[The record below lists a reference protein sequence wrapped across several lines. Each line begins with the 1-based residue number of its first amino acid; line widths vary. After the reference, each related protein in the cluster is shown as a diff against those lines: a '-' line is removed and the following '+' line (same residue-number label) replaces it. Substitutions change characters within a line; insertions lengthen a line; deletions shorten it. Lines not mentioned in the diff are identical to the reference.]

1 MVSVARHPALIALIS
16 QVVALVVTGS
26 IAALVI
32 SMPEDSP
39 PALLL
44 ALCQGTVAAGI
55 SFQCR
60 QAVWWQTIHV
70 LFPLAVITALSL
82 PLPNWIFLTGFVAF
96 ATIYWTSFR
105 TQVPFYP
112 SGKSVWNALL
122 RNLPSHSKKII
133 DIGSGIG
140 GLVLHLASARPDA
153 SCVGI
158 EAAPLPWL
166 ISRMRA
172 ACRRVP
178 CQFLWGSYESLDLA
192 TYDVVFAYL
201 SPAAMPALWR
211 KASAEMRPG
220 TLLFSYE
227 FPVEGVEASSV
238 VEIAGESAVLYCWRM

>member
-1 MVSVARHPALIALIS
+1 MVSVARHPALIALVS
-16 QVVALVVTGS
+16 QVAALIFTVS
-26 IAALVI
+26 IAALVFA
-32 SMPEDSP
+32 MGEDAP

-44 ALCQGTVAAGI
+44 ALCQGAVAAAI
-55 SFQCR
+55 SLQCR
-60 QAVWWQTIHV
+60 QPVWWHAIHIV
-70 LFPLAVITALSL
+70 FPLAVIAALSR

-112 SGKSVWNALL
+112 SGKSVWKALL
-122 RNLPSHSKKII
+122 SNLPSSSKNVI

-153 SCVGI
+153 SCIGI

-166 ISRMRA
+166 ISRLRA
-172 ACRRVP
+172 ACRRIP

-192 TYDVVFAYL
+192 TYDAVFAYL
-201 SPAAMPALWR
+201 SPAAMPGLWR

-227 FPVEGVEASSV
+227 FPIEGVEASSV